1 MSPTRREVLI
11 GLGGSLAYA
20 VQIGCSPGDPEANA
34 PVALDPLPAKPGG
47 RPHMPDIDA
56 REWLII
62 SPDGSV
68 TVYTARTEIG
78 QGLTTILYDL
88 VGQALELPNE
98 RINIV
103 MGDTDLCPSDGPTTG
118 SAATRHV
125 AWAFWIACHQIK
137 DDLVLLAAEAT
148 DGRARNLEYSQ
159 GEIVNKRD
167 RSKRI
172 GIGEL
177 ADGQVRRVKVD
188 PVTNT
193 AEMPQYEDRR
203 SLNVNAEAI
212 VTGTQTFTADLYP
225 EGCLYGG
232 VVIPDYH
239 WFSTRLRSA
248 KRARARKLPGVVG
261 LKKQG
266 RSLTVLGDS
275 YTTVQ
280 KAMEALDARWWAPD
294 RQRELDKEAEIRA
307 GAELKHLVEEQG
319 DVDAGLGGS
328 DLVISETY
336 LTQYASQV
344 PLETDTAIAS
354 IEDGRVTVHVGTQ
367 NPFLTRWRIAQ
378 QEGIDESQVRVISM
392 PSGGAFGS
400 KAGHTVAD
408 ETVRMLEISDGAPV
422 KYIYSRLA
430 DIQRRGRYKEAVV
443 FDVTSGLDSLGRLV
457 ARKID
462 IFQDEGHGTVEM
474 YDIPHVQTR
483 LLEAQIPPRHA
494 TMRGTSFAQSV
505 FALESHT
512 DVLAEAAGLD
522 PLAFRRHNIALPAFQ
537 PLLDA
542 CAEMLDYSHYEP
554 PEDNGIGFA
563 ICNHGGRQL
572 GVVGAEVR
580 VDRRSGRVTVERLA
594 GAFDFGLV
602 INRRLATNGVKS
614 AMIWG
619 LSFALLEDVDLDG
632 HSCYTTGFS
641 NYDIARMSDTPP
653 IEIAY
658 FDTQNPGKPRGCGE
672 MPLPPTTA
680 AIANAVYRA
689 IGVRFYELPLTPAR
703 VKAALLTSPP
713 DASV

>member
-1 MSPTRREVLI
+1 MSPTRREVLV
-11 GLGGSLAYA
+11 GLGGVSLAYA
-20 VQIGCSPGDPEANA
+20 LQIGCSPGDPDAIA
-34 PVALDPLPAKPGG
+34 PVAAPDPLPPKPGG
-47 RPHMPDIDA
+47 RPHRPGIDA
-56 REWLII
+56 REWLLI

-78 QGLTTILYDL
+78 QGLTTVLYDL

-98 RINIV
+98 RINVV

-137 DDLVLLAAEAT
+137 DDLVLLAAEAMG
-148 DGRARNLEYSQ
+148 GRASNLEYSQ
-159 GEIVNKRD
+159 GEIINKRN
-167 RSKRI
+167 RSERI

-188 PVTNT
+188 LVTDP

-203 SLNVNAEAI
+203 SLNVNAAAI

-225 EGCLYGG
+225 EGCLHGG

-239 WFSTRLRSA
+239 WSTTRLQSA
-248 KRARARKLPGVVG
+248 ERKKARKLPGVARVG
-261 LKKQG
+261 KQG
-266 RSLTVLGDS
+266 KSLTVLGES
-275 YTTVQ
+275 YTAVQ
-280 KAMEALDARWWAPD
+280 EAMEALEAKWRTPK
-294 RQRELDKEAEIRA
+294 RPQELDREAEIRA
-307 GAELKHLVEEQG
+307 GAELKELVEEQG
-319 DVDAGLGGS
+319 DVDAGLDES

-336 LTQYASQV
+336 MTQYASEV

-354 IEDGRVTVHVGTQ
+354 IEDGRVTVRVGSQ
-367 NPFLTRWRIAQ
+367 NPFLARWRIAQ
-378 QEGIDESQVRVISM
+378 QEEIDESQVRVISM

-400 KAGHTVAD
+400 KAGHSVGEEA
-408 ETVRMLEISDGAPV
+408 VKMLEISDGAPV

-430 DIQRRGRYKEAVV
+430 DIQRRSRYKEAVV
-443 FDVTSGLDSLGRLV
+443 FDVTSGIDSRGRLV

-474 YDIPHVQTR
+474 YDIPHAKTR
-483 LLEAQIPPRHA
+483 LFQAKMPPRHA
-494 TMRGTSFAQSV
+494 TMRGTSYAQSV
-505 FALESHT
+505 FALECHT

-522 PLAFRRHNIALPAFQ
+522 PLEFRRRNVELKTFQ

-542 CAEMLDYSHYEP
+542 CAEMLDYGHYEP

-563 ICNHGGRQL
+563 ICNHGGREL

-580 VDRRSGRVTVERLA
+580 VNRRSGRVTVERLA

-619 LSFALLEDVDLDG
+619 LGFALLEEVDLDG

-641 NYDIARMSDTPP
+641 NYQIARMSDTPP
-653 IEIAY
+653 IEVVY
-658 FDTQNPGKPRGCGE
+658 FDNQTPGQPRGCGE

-680 AIANAVYRA
+680 AIANAVYNA
-689 IGVRFYELPLTPAR
+689 IGVRFYELPLTPER
-703 VKAALLTSPP
+703 VKAALL
-713 DASV
+713 AS